1 MKEGGEGRGV
11 RVEGEDK
18 KPKIVI
24 ILGPTAVGKTDLVL
38 DLAMDFGGEI
48 ISADSMQVYRHLDIG
63 TSKPT
68 REQRSRVPHHLIDIV
83 DPDEEFSA
91 ALFNRQAGE
100 IIRDLHGRKTIFVAG
115 GTGLYIRALTGGIIE
130 GPGPD
135 AALRKRYRKRLE
147 SEDREVLYAR
157 LREMDPEAAGRIHPH
172 DAVRIIR
179 ALEIA
184 EISGEKI
191 SQKQSRHGFRETRFD
206 YKKIGLYR
214 DREELYRRI
223 DGRAGQMVEDGLVR
237 ETEHVLRL
245 GYDEKIKP
253 LQSLGYRYI
262 MQYIRD
268 NMTLDD
274 ALRSMQRDTRH
285 YARRQMTWF
294 RRESDI
300 EWFHPDDAGQI
311 KDRIN
316 RFLSSRQ
323 DGVQSLPGGADSL
336 KNP

>member
-1 MKEGGEGRGV
+1 
-11 RVEGEDK
+11 VEK

-24 ILGPTAVGKTDLVL
+24 LLGPTAVGKTDLSL
-38 DLAMDFGGEI
+38 ELAEAFGGEI

-68 REQRSRVPHHLIDIV
+68 REERARVPHHLIDIV

-91 ALFNRQAGE
+91 ALFNRQADG

-115 GTGLYIRALTGGIIE
+115 GTGLYIRTLTGGIIE

-135 AALRKRYRKRLE
+135 ADRRKIYRERLE
-147 SEDREVLYAR
+147 SEDRETLYAR
-157 LREMDPEAAGRIHPH
+157 LKEMDPDAAARIHPH
-172 DAVRIIR
+172 DGVRIIR

-184 EISGEKI
+184 ELAGEPISEKHR
-191 SQKQSRHGFRETRFD
+191 RHGFRQVRYD
-206 YKKIGLYR
+206 CLKVGLYR

-223 DGRAGQMVEDGLVR
+223 DSRAGQMVEAGLAR
-237 ETEHVLRL
+237 ETERILGL
-245 GYDEKIKP
+245 GYDENIKP
-253 LQSLGYRYI
+253 LQSLGYKYFI
-262 MQYIRD
+262 QYIKGK
-268 NMTLDD
+268 MTLDE

-294 RRESDI
+294 RAERDI
-300 EWFHPDDAGQI
+300 EWFHPDEAGQI
-311 KDRIN
+311 RARID
-316 RFLSSRQ
+316 RFLRGRQ
-323 DGVQSLPGGADSL
+323 DGAQPGLAGNDSL